1 MDDSHVTHGILFPGV
16 NVFKDEAHEV
26 SIFKEKIA
34 VRADPE
40 SRATAEEKDRLG
52 AVFKEIWQELYAGKD
67 GSGGEQSEARF
78 EAGSL
83 KQLLTNPIMRRRLT
97 GIVVRHK
104 SEWSV
109 GQAGKFEALKGLMRK
124 HNCGEKAE
132 RLGKRIADLG
142 IRLKGEG
149 FDSEREAYYFHPLGM
164 IGWLS
169 ASVGEFDWF
178 ETPLVKLI
186 VSKESKSSFNAYN
199 ITGWDEKGRNK
210 VYESHFQ
217 PTAQYHLE
225 KMTIAEIRRAQTTHV
240 GPNKKHLFAVGIFQM
255 IPGTIFGKRKGD
267 KCFMKWLSNYRY
279 IKESE
284 QLFDRKFQQLTPLYF
299 WEDKQEPI
307 SLYFMGKTTVEE
319 AAYAVSKEWASAA
332 APKNK
337 ETYKGKFISN
347 GYMSYYAGD
356 GMNKAHYS
364 ADVTIDALKETKKII
379 DDFGGYSLV
388 KETTLLVLNK

>member
-1 MDDSHVTHGILFPGV
+1 M
-16 NVFKDEAHEV
+16 A
-26 SIFKEKIA
+26 
-34 VRADPE
+34 
-40 SRATAEEKDRLG
+40 G
-52 AVFKEIWQELYAGKD
+52 AVC
-67 GSGGEQSEARF
+67 GEQSEARF

-83 KQLLTNPIMRRRLT
+83 KQLLTNPLTGRRLT

-109 GQAGKFEALKGLMRK
+109 GQAGKFEELKALIRK
-124 HNCGEKAE
+124 HKCAEEAE

-149 FDSEREAYYFHPLGM
+149 FDSEREAYYFHPLGV
-164 IGWLS
+164 IGWLT

-199 ITGWDEKGRNK
+199 ITGWDEKGRNR

-255 IPGTIFGKRKGD
+255 IPDTLFGRFPTD
-267 KCFMKWLSNYRY
+267 RYFMKWVNNYR
-279 IKESE
+279 KVDESN
-284 QLFDRKFQQLTPLYF
+284 QLFDKNFQQLTLLYF
-299 WEDKQEPI
+299 WEEKKSKI
-307 SLYFMGKTTVEE
+307 SQYFKGNETVTN
-319 AAYAVSKEWASAA
+319 AAYAVAQEWASAGV
-332 APKNK
+332 PKGLPIMK
-337 ETYKGKFISN
+337 KKGQDKAKIS
-347 GYMSYYAGD
+347 D
-356 GMNKAHYS
+356 GNISFYDSDGLNKAHYP
-364 ADVTIDALKETKKII
+364 ADKTIEALEATKKMIDAA
-379 DDFGGYSLV
+379 GGYDSV
-388 KETTLLVLNK
+388 RNETLSILNK

>member
-52 AVFKEIWQELYAGKD
+52 PVFKEIWQELYAGKD

-83 KQLLTNPIMRRRLT
+83 KQLLTNPLTGRRLT

-109 GQAGKFEALKGLMRK
+109 GQAGKFEELKALIRK
-124 HNCGEKAE
+124 HKCAEEAE

-149 FDSEREAYYFHPLGM
+149 FDSERAAYYFHPLGV

-169 ASVGEFDWF
+169 VSSK
-178 ETPLVKLI
+178 KLI
-186 VSKESKSSFNAYN
+186 DRDYFFE
-199 ITGWDEKGRNK
+199 
-210 VYESHFQ
+210 
-217 PTAQYHLE
+217 QY
-225 KMTIAEIRRAQTTHV
+225 
-240 GPNKKHLFAVGIFQM
+240 KKHF
-255 IPGTIFGKRKGD
+255 TK
-267 KCFMKWLSNYRY
+267 
-279 IKESE
+279 
-284 QLFDRKFQQLTPLYF
+284 LTN
-299 WEDKQEPI
+299 
-307 SLYFMGKTTVEE
+307 
-319 AAYAVSKEWASAA
+319 A
-332 APKNK
+332 
-337 ETYKGKFISN
+337 
-347 GYMSYYAGD
+347 
-356 GMNKAHYS
+356 
-364 ADVTIDALKETKKII
+364 
-379 DDFGGYSLV
+379 
-388 KETTLLVLNK
+388 

>member
-83 KQLLTNPIMRRRLT
+83 KQLLTNPLTGRRLT

-149 FDSEREAYYFHPLGM
+149 FDSERAAYYFHPLGV

-169 ASVGEFDWF
+169 VSSK
-178 ETPLVKLI
+178 KLI
-186 VSKESKSSFNAYN
+186 DRDYFFE
-199 ITGWDEKGRNK
+199 
-210 VYESHFQ
+210 
-217 PTAQYHLE
+217 QY
-225 KMTIAEIRRAQTTHV
+225 
-240 GPNKKHLFAVGIFQM
+240 KKHF
-255 IPGTIFGKRKGD
+255 TK
-267 KCFMKWLSNYRY
+267 
-279 IKESE
+279 
-284 QLFDRKFQQLTPLYF
+284 LTN
-299 WEDKQEPI
+299 
-307 SLYFMGKTTVEE
+307 
-319 AAYAVSKEWASAA
+319 A
-332 APKNK
+332 
-337 ETYKGKFISN
+337 
-347 GYMSYYAGD
+347 
-356 GMNKAHYS
+356 
-364 ADVTIDALKETKKII
+364 
-379 DDFGGYSLV
+379 
-388 KETTLLVLNK
+388 

>member
-83 KQLLTNPIMRRRLT
+83 KQLLTNPLTGRRLT

-109 GQAGKFEALKGLMRK
+109 GQAGKFEELKALIRK
-124 HNCGEKAE
+124 HKCAEEAE

-142 IRLKGEG
+142 ITLKGEG
-149 FDSEREAYYFHPLGM
+149 FDSEREAYYIHPLGM

-169 ASVGEFDWF
+169 AQTDCIL
-178 ETPLVKLI
+178 T
-186 VSKESKSSFNAYN
+186 KEQLSMLSGNS
-199 ITGWDEKGRNK
+199 
-210 VYESHFQ
+210 
-217 PTAQYHLE
+217 L
-225 KMTIAEIRRAQTTHV
+225 
-240 GPNKKHLFAVGIFQM
+240 
-255 IPGTIFGKRKGD
+255 GD
-267 KCFMKWLSNYRY
+267 KYIDYINNDRY
-279 IKESE
+279 
-284 QLFDRKFQQLTPLYF
+284 KFNINNCVDLGYF
-299 WEDKQEPI
+299 I
-307 SLYFMGKTTVEE
+307 
-319 AAYAVSKEWASAA
+319 A
-332 APKNK
+332 
-337 ETYKGKFISN
+337 
-347 GYMSYYAGD
+347 
-356 GMNKAHYS
+356 
-364 ADVTIDALKETKKII
+364 
-379 DDFGGYSLV
+379 
-388 KETTLLVLNK
+388 

>member
-109 GQAGKFEALKGLMRK
+109 GQAGKFEELKALIRK
-124 HNCGEKAE
+124 HKCAEEAE

-149 FDSEREAYYFHPLGM
+149 FDSEREVYYFHPLGM
-164 IGWLS
+164 IGWLVNKRTYVTLEQLNILFPS
-169 ASVGEFDWF
+169 ADVDKKQGIADIYNEYC
-178 ETPLVKLI
+178 E
-186 VSKESKSSFNAYN
+186 SFNMHTPRVIA
-199 ITGWDEKGRNK
+199 
-210 VYESHFQ
+210 HFF
-217 PTAQYHLE
+217 AQIME
-225 KMTIAEIRRAQTTHV
+225 EV
-240 GPNKKHLFAVGIFQM
+240 GPNISYKNENLNYSSEHLKRPNTIIVNGKKLKKGPFSYFIRNPSEADKYGRNSNHPADQKM
-255 IPGTIFGKRKGD
+255 IAN
-267 KCFMKWLSNYRY
+267 LAYSNRN
-279 IKESE
+279 
-284 QLFDRKFQQLTPLYF
+284 
-299 WEDKQEPI
+299 
-307 SLYFMGKTTVEE
+307 GNGN
-319 AAYAVSKEWASAA
+319 VS
-332 APKNK
+332 
-337 ETYKGKFISN
+337 
-347 GYMSYYAGD
+347 
-356 GMNKAHYS
+356 
-364 ADVTIDALKETKKII
+364 
-379 DDFGGYSLV
+379 
-388 KETTLLVLNK
+388 